1 MNLILWTFV
10 IFSFLGWVG
19 NVIRNLAVYK
29 KFKNNGFLT
38 SPFFP
43 MYGITAAI
51 WRIVL
56 VPLESHPWLLLAAS
70 IALTTAI
77 ILLSGFLFEKIL
89 GFKVWDYSQSKLS
102 IGSYISLP
110 YALLAGLFGFVFIKV
125 FMPVADALI
134 MLIPKLVSDI
144 ILLGLLAWI
153 FLDYVFSVITVIR
166 LMRRIKHLSNIDE
179 LLGDGEDEEKI
190 KLIRENCN
198 RLFTENILRRRLA
211 SSFPDLKTSVYLG
224 MISEKVGEV
233 RDKNMAEYTAVFENK
248 EERPF
253 AFGLCFTKLFYL
265 FVIGSFIGTVLE
277 TIWAFIID
285 GNFQVRVGLVYG
297 PFIPVYGGGACFL
310 TIVLYKLY
318 KLNDTLI
325 FVISAVVGAS
335 FEYFCS
341 WFQET
346 LFGTVSWDYSD
357 TPLNFNGR
365 TNLMYALIW
374 GFLGLVWVRFL
385 YPWLARLIEKIP
397 KRSGGVMTA
406 VLVIFMA
413 FNAFMSCAA
422 VYRWQD
428 RAENPTA
435 DNSFVRYIDRHFD
448 DEKMNFLFPGM
459 KTTDE
464 VKQADENFPLKM

>member
-1 MNLILWTFV
+1 MVLILWTFV

-29 KFKNNGFLT
+29 RFKNNGFLT

-43 MYGITAAI
+43 MYGLTAVI
-51 WRIVL
+51 CRVVL
-56 VPLESHPWLLLAAS
+56 TPLANYPWLLLAAS
-70 IALTTAI
+70 IALTTAVI
-77 ILLSGFLFEKIL
+77 VLSGFLFEKIL

-110 YALLAGLFGFVFIKV
+110 YALLAGIFGFGFIKV
-125 FMPVADALI
+125 FMPVSDALV
-134 MLIPKLVSDI
+134 MLIPTTVSYIILFALLAI
-144 ILLGLLAWI
+144 ILL
-153 FLDYVFSVITVIR
+153 DYIFSVITVIR
-166 LMRRIKHLSNIDE
+166 LKRRIKYLSNIEE
-179 LLGDGEDEEKI
+179 LLGDDADEEKI
-190 KLIRENCN
+190 KLIGENCN

-211 SSFPDLKTSVYLG
+211 NAFPDLKTSVYLG
-224 MISEKVGEV
+224 MISDKVGEV
-233 RDKNMAEYTAVFENK
+233 KDKNMTEYTAVFENK

-265 FVIGSFIGTVLE
+265 FVIGSLFGTILE
-277 TIWAFIID
+277 TLWAFMID

-297 PFIPVYGGGACFL
+297 TFIPVYGGGACFL
-310 TIVLYKLY
+310 TVVLYKLY

-325 FVISAVVGAS
+325 YVISAVVGAS

-346 LFGTVSWDYSD
+346 VFGTVSWDYSD

-374 GFLGLVWVRFL
+374 GFLGLVWVRFV
-385 YPWLARLIEKIP
+385 YPWMARLIEKIP
-397 KRSGGVMTA
+397 KRAGGVMTA
-406 VLVIFMA
+406 VLIIFMV

-428 RAENPTA
+428 RAEHPKT
-435 DNSFVRYIDRHFD
+435 DNAFIQYIDYHFD
-448 DEKMNFLFPGM
+448 DEKMEFLFPNM
-459 KTTDE
+459 KAPEKD
-464 VKQADENFPLKM
+464 

>member
-1 MNLILWTFV
+1 MSLILWTFV

-19 NVIRNLAVYK
+19 NVIRNLAVNK

-43 MYGITAAI
+43 MYGITAVI

-56 VPLESHPWLLLAAS
+56 VPLESHPWLLLVAS

-144 ILLGLLAWI
+144 ILLGLLVWI

-166 LMRRIKHLSNIDE
+166 LKRRIKHLSNIDE
-179 LLGDGEDEEKI
+179 LLGDEADEEKI

-211 SSFPDLKTSVYLG
+211 SAFPDLKTSVYLG

-310 TIVLYKLY
+310 TLVLYKLY

-397 KRSGGVMTA
+397 KRAGGVMTA
-406 VLVIFMA
+406 VLVIFMS

-428 RAENPTA
+428 RAENPIA
-435 DNSFVRYIDRHFD
+435 ENSFVRYIDRHFD

-459 KTTDE
+459 KATDE
-464 VKQADENFPLKM
+464 VNQVDENSPK

>member
-1 MNLILWTFV
+1 MSLILWTFV
-10 IFSFLGWVG
+10 IFSFIGWVG

-56 VPLESHPWLLLAAS
+56 VPLESHPWLLLVAS

-77 ILLSGFLFEKIL
+77 ILFSGFLFEKIL

-110 YALLAGLFGFVFIKV
+110 YAVLAGIFGFGFIKV

-134 MLIPKLVSDI
+134 MLIPKLVGDI
-144 ILLGLLAWI
+144 ILLGLLVWI

-166 LMRRIKHLSNIDE
+166 LKRRIKHLSNIDE
-179 LLGDGEDEEKI
+179 LLGDEADEEKI

-211 SSFPDLKTSVYLG
+211 SAFPDLKTSVYLG

-310 TIVLYKLY
+310 TLVLYKLY

-397 KRSGGVMTA
+397 KRAGGVMTA

-428 RAENPTA
+428 RAENPIA
-435 DNSFVRYIDRHFD
+435 ENSFVRYIDRHFD

-459 KTTDE
+459 KATDE
-464 VKQADENFPLKM
+464 IKQADENSPK